1 MTNNDI
7 KPQNPAASLV
17 LGEILSEG
25 SMLRNQE
32 AFDLDLAKNGI
43 GLSSGSEYNSITSSV
58 VCNSDDLTKA
68 LEAMKENIENP
79 RFTQEEFE
87 HAKNN
92 IKEEF
97 LKLDKSAYDKLDA
110 ELYKGLPDGY
120 SKDDVLKGLENLTI
134 DDVKAFYNSIAQNSI
149 GQVVVSAPLDKKEG
163 LSNTLFNGLSK
174 LNQVKEFN
182 PKSLKDVYT
191 PIAETKVLT
200 DADYKNQAEIVEAFK
215 YRTNDNIKDKVTI
228 SLLNTILGGNPSS
241 RLFMDLREKEKL
253 AYHVRSNNRVYEDT
267 GVFTLKI
274 GTTTDNKETGEQ
286 SFDNVK
292 KSIEGFNRNIE
303 KIKVEKVTDEELQN
317 AKLNLKNQIL
327 NSNQDASDKIVGLLS
342 GQNSPYG
349 LQRENLLFNEID
361 KITSD
366 DIYNAANYIFSG
378 KPMYSIVATEDTL
391 KANKDYLNSLTKA

>member
-1 MTNNDI
+1 
-7 KPQNPAASLV
+7 
-17 LGEILSEG
+17 
-25 SMLRNQE
+25 
-32 AFDLDLAKNGI
+32 
-43 GLSSGSEYNSITSSV
+43 
-58 VCNSDDLTKA
+58 
-68 LEAMKENIENP
+68 
-79 RFTQEEFE
+79 
-87 HAKNN
+87 
-92 IKEEF
+92 
-97 LKLDKSAYDKLDA
+97 
-110 ELYKGLPDGY
+110 
-120 SKDDVLKGLENLTI
+120 
-134 DDVKAFYNSIAQNSI
+134 
-149 GQVVVSAPLDKKEG
+149 
-163 LSNTLFNGLSK
+163 
-174 LNQVKEFN
+174 
-182 PKSLKDVYT
+182 
-191 PIAETKVLT
+191 
-200 DADYKNQAEIVEAFK
+200 
-215 YRTNDNIKDKVTI
+215 
-228 SLLNTILGGNPSS
+228 
-241 RLFMDLREKEKL
+241 MDLREKEKL